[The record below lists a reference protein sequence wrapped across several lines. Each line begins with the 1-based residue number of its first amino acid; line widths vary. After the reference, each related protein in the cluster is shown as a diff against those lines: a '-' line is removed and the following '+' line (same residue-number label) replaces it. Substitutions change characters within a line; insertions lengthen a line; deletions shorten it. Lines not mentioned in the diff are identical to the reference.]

1 MNRPKYKELWR
12 ELQARIGD
20 LFEQNIKVAKSK
32 VSNEEKLL
40 RLGSIY
46 EDDFIMAMMK
56 DMEQE
61 AKGQKPTAIAEFLD
75 SFKPEKEA

>member
-1 MNRPKYKELWR
+1 MNRPKYKELWN
-12 ELQARIGD
+12 ELQARIND
-20 LFEQNIKVAKSK
+20 LLNQNLKVAKSK

-61 AKGQKPTAIAEFLD
+61 AKGLKPTAIAEFLD